1 MKTIIKVILILTVS
15 LVSTSGVNNSVITE
29 VNVDNKESNNDLLVL
44 NEEEIV
50 EPEIVFDGLTMEE
63 LSSKIERNL
72 NSDISGYGEV
82 FATKSIE
89 LGLDPYLAVAIMLH
103 ETGCKW
109 NCSQLMRECHNVGG
123 MKGNPGCNGS
133 SYKRFNTLDEGID
146 MFLNNLYY
154 NYYAKG
160 YTTPEQIGA
169 RYAADPA
176 WSSKINKYINE
187 IRNS

>member
-1 MKTIIKVILILTVS
+1 MKTIFKVILMLTVS
-15 LVSTSGVNNSVITE
+15 VVSTSGVNNGIINK
-29 VNVDNKESNNDLLVL
+29 VNVVNDALVSA
-44 NEEEIV
+44 NEEVIE

-63 LSSKIERNL
+63 LSSKLERNL

-89 LGLDPYLAVAIMLH
+89 LGIDPYLAVSIMLH

-109 NCSQLMRECHNVGG
+109 NCSSLMRKCNNVGG
-123 MKGNPGCNGS
+123 MKGSPGCNGGP
-133 SYKRFNTLDEGID
+133 YKRFNTLDEGID
-146 MFLNNLYY
+146 AFLNNLYN

-169 RYAADPA
+169 RYAEDPA
-176 WSSKINKYINE
+176 WPSKINKYINE

>member
-1 MKTIIKVILILTVS
+1 MKTIFKVILMLTVS
-15 LVSTSGVNNSVITE
+15 VVSTSGVNNGIISK
-29 VNVDNKESNNDLLVL
+29 VNVVSDSLASA
-44 NEEEIV
+44 NEEVIE
-50 EPEIVFDGLTMEE
+50 EPKIVFDGLTMEE
-63 LSSKIERNL
+63 LSSKLERNL

-89 LGLDPYLAVAIMLH
+89 LGLDPYLAVSIMLH

-109 NCSQLMRECHNVGG
+109 NCSSLMRKCNNVGG
-123 MKGNPGCNGS
+123 MKGSPGCNGG

-146 MFLNNLYY
+146 AFLNNLYN

-169 RYAADPA
+169 RYAEDPA
-176 WSSKINKYINE
+176 WPSKINKYINE

>member
-1 MKTIIKVILILTVS
+1 VKTIIKVIIILTVS
-15 LVSTSGVNNSVITE
+15 MVSTSGVNNGIISK
-29 VNVDNKESNNDLLVL
+29 VNVENNDDVLVL
-44 NEEEIV
+44 NTEEIIE
-50 EPEIVFDGLTMEE
+50 EPKKVFDGLTMEE
-63 LSSKIERNL
+63 LSSKLERNL

-89 LGLDPYLAVAIMLH
+89 LGLDPYLAVSIMLH

-109 NCSQLMRECHNVGG
+109 NCSSLMRKCNNVGG
-123 MKGNPGCNGS
+123 MKGNPGCNGGP
-133 SYKRFNTLDEGID
+133 YKSFNTLDEGID
-146 MFLNNLYY
+146 AFLNNLYN

-176 WSSKINKYINE
+176 WPSKINKYINE

>member
-1 MKTIIKVILILTVS
+1 MKTIFKVILILTVS
-15 LVSTSGVNNSVITE
+15 VVSTSGVNNGIINK
-29 VNVDNKESNNDLLVL
+29 VNVVNDALASV
-44 NEEEIV
+44 NEEVIE

-63 LSSKIERNL
+63 LSSKLERNL

-82 FATKSIE
+82 FATKSLE
-89 LGLDPYLAVAIMLH
+89 LGLDPYLAVSIMLH

-109 NCSQLMRECHNVGG
+109 NCSSLMKKCNNVGG
-123 MKGNPGCNGS
+123 MKGNPGCNGGP
-133 SYKRFNTLDEGID
+133 YKRFNTLDEGID
-146 MFLNNLYY
+146 AFLNNLYN

-169 RYAADPA
+169 RYAEDPA
-176 WSSKINKYINE
+176 WPSKINKYINE